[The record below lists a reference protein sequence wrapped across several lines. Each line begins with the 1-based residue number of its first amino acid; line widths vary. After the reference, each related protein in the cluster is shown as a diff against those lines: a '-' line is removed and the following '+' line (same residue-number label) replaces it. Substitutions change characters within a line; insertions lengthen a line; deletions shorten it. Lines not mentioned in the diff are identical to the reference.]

1 MKTSVH
7 VHVWSYLTDVYVHC
21 IIISHRCARALYNHI
36 SQMCMYDHIS
46 QMWMYVVWSY
56 FTDVHVHCMII
67 SHRCA
72 RACMII
78 SRRCACA
85 CMIISR
91 RILFKR
97 ITFLKK
103 LRRVKQNTHFA
114 FNNVLP
120 KIMLFV
126 REGIRT
132 RKSQTDH
139 RWQYDACAL
148 STGYLSL
155 QTHTLRICNIYCLS
169 TGKMDIPTR
178 FNVAFSRLLTV
189 LFYKYYWIEW

>member
-1 MKTSVH
+1 VHCIIISRRCACTIISRRCGCTLYDHISQMCMCIVWSYLTDVH
-7 VHVWSYLTDVYVHC
+7 VHVWSYLTDV
-21 IIISHRCARALYNHI
+21 
-36 SQMCMYDHIS
+36 
-46 QMWMYVVWSY
+46 
-56 FTDVHVHCMII
+56 HVHCMII
-67 SHRCA
+67 SRRCA
-72 RACMII
+72 CACMII

-132 RKSQTDH
+132 RQSQTDH

-155 QTHTLRICNIYCLS
+155 QTHTHSEYVI
-169 TGKMDIPTR
+169 
-178 FNVAFSRLLTV
+178 FVAFKREKWIFQHASMLRFHV
-189 LFYKYYWIEW
+189 YWLSCSINITE